1 MADIQ
6 HVHTFKADVLEGLIH
21 WPGGIV
27 IGLGDAAADVFR
39 VTLTKGSTA
48 CADIESAIAYFI
60 RPDGTTVNIEGVV
73 STNTIS
79 VTLPEDCYEYAGHF
93 KLTICAGSTAGED
106 AVDVSLIQIEGRVLI
121 TRTARQA
128 DPGSIWNI
136 DDLWTAL
143 DGKVPEPSS
152 DGTSGQA
159 LLTDGNGG
167 RYWGSAASSGAT
179 GSLIVDGDTYSL
191 RTGTTGAEGYITL
204 VPES

>member
-6 HVHTFKADVLEGLIH
+6 HIHSFKADVLDGLIH

-48 CADIESAIAYFI
+48 CADIESAIAYFV
-60 RPDGTTVNIEGVV
+60 RPDGTTVDLEGTVN
-73 STNTIS
+73 TNTIS
-79 VTLPEDCYEYAGHF
+79 ITLPEDCYEYAGHWT
-93 KLTICAGSTAGED
+93 LTICAGSTAGED

-143 DGKVPEPSS
+143 DGKIPEPSS

-179 GSLIVDGDTYSL
+179 GSVIVDGNIYSL
-191 RTGTTGAEGYITL
+191 RTGTEGAAGYLTF

>member
-6 HVHTFKADVLEGLIH
+6 HIHSFKADVLEGLLH

-39 VTLTKGSTA
+39 LTLTKGGTA
-48 CADIESAIAYFI
+48 CADIESAVAYFV
-60 RPDGTTVNIEGVV
+60 RPDGVTVDIEGTV
-73 STNTIS
+73 STNTIT
-79 VTLPEDCYEYAGHF
+79 VTLPEECYEYAGYF
-93 KLTICAGSTAGED
+93 KLTISAGSTAGEE

-121 TRTARQA
+121 TRTGRQA
-128 DPGSIWNI
+128 DPGSIWDI
-136 DDLWTAL
+136 DSLWTAL

-159 LLTDGNGG
+159 LLTDGQGG
-167 RYWGSAASSGAT
+167 RYWGDAPSSGAT
-179 GSLIVDGDTYSL
+179 GSLIVDGDIYSL
-191 RTGTTGAEGYITL
+191 RTGTTGAAGYITL